1 MVCVYIY
8 MDIYGMYMWC
18 IYIKIYGVY
27 IYIWC
32 VYIYMIDHI
41 KDFWVL
47 QPEAAT
53 QITIHVAQ
61 EPDVILDVSTTAR
74 LRVLLSSGKK
84 LIRTV
89 TTKQY
94 RQRMFTLW

>member
-1 MVCVYIY
+1 
-8 MDIYGMYMWC
+8 
-18 IYIKIYGVY
+18 
-27 IYIWC
+27 
-32 VYIYMIDHI
+32 MIDHI

>member
-1 MVCVYIY
+1 MV
-8 MDIYGMYMWC
+8 C
-18 IYIKIYGVY
+18 IYIWIYMVCICGVY
-27 IYIWC
+27 IYKDIWRIYIYG